1 MASRPLDKNLLPT
14 PVRRPV
20 PLRESVYETLLELIT
35 LRRLPPG
42 QHLVENELAE
52 RLGVS
57 RQPIREALQRLS
69 NEGWVDLRPGYG
81 AFVHRPSGDEAEQL
95 LAVRGLLESES
106 ARLAAGNAGDE
117 GLADLRRLCAAGEKG
132 LERGDT
138 EEMVALNADLHRRIT
153 ELSGNEVLADLAG
166 QVARRV
172 RWYHGLVAAQRGGDS
187 WEEHARIIDAI
198 AAGDGEEA
206 ARLMREHTDAT
217 RRMYHEQAAATED
230 GESGDGGEGQG
241 RQE

>member
-1 MASRPLDKNLLPT
+1 MAPSPLDKNLLTT

-81 AFVHRPSGDEAEQL
+81 AFVHQPGEDEAEQL
-95 LAVRGLLESES
+95 LAVRGLLEGEA
-106 ARLAAGNAGDE
+106 ARLAAGNAGAA
-117 GLADLRRLCAAGEKG
+117 GVARLRALCAEGEAC
-132 LERGDT
+132 LEQGDAERT
-138 EEMVALNADLHRRIT
+138 VALNADLHRLVT
-153 ELSGNEVLADLAG
+153 ELSGNEVLAGLAA

-172 RWYHGLVAAQRGGDS
+172 RWYHGLVAVRRGRDS
-187 WEEHARIIDAI
+187 WREHAGIIDAI
-198 AAGDGEEA
+198 EAGDGERA
-206 ARLMREHTDAT
+206 ARLMREHTDTT
-217 RRMYHEQAAATED
+217 RRMYHEISAEQEAERPEEAPE
-230 GESGDGGEGQG
+230 EG
-241 RQE
+241 

>member
-1 MASRPLDKNLLPT
+1 MAPSPLDKNLLPN

-81 AFVHRPSGDEAEQL
+81 AFVHHPSEDEAEQL
-95 LAVRGLLESES
+95 LAVRGLLEGES
-106 ARLAAGNAGDE
+106 ARLAAANAGE
-117 GLADLRRLCAAGEKG
+117 QGVAQLRSLCAQGEASRSAGDAEQ
-132 LERGDT
+132 LVT
-138 EEMVALNADLHRRIT
+138 LNAELHREIT
-153 ELSGNEVLADLAG
+153 ELSGNAVLSDLAA
-166 QVARRV
+166 QVAGRV
-172 RWYHGLVAAQRGGDS
+172 RWYHGLVAVQRGRDS
-187 WEEHARIIDAI
+187 WREHARIVDAI
-198 AAGDGEEA
+198 EAGDGDEA
-206 ARLMREHTDAT
+206 ARLMREHTDTT
-217 RRMYHEQAAATED
+217 RRLYHEISQT
-230 GESGDGGEGQG
+230 
-241 RQE
+241 QEPADAE